1 MQVAMYKIIRYE
13 THGKKKT
20 AQKTEENK
28 IKITLQNYLCMPY
41 K

>member
-1 MQVAMYKIIRYE
+1 MKHMA
-13 THGKKKT
+13 KKK